1 MNKGA
6 NMFLE
11 NLRQAYLPPTSW
23 PEIVVDTEKCD
34 GCGRC
39 VKTCP
44 MEILEIRDGTPAF
57 NENFDVFRC
66 IACDSCIAVC
76 PNEAIERRGN
86 YRVHSGRYINTDI
99 FPDGDNTYP
108 KPFGEETPERFED
121 YEDQLTET
129 ERIIYKRRSV
139 RLFQKKQVPK
149 EMVARIIEAGRFAA
163 SAGNCQPWAFVVI
176 QDQDFIDEM
185 CDKTEKAL
193 RSILGLAFPSRLE
206 QFKKRPLSQKIF
218 ATLASY
224 RMVNNADQ
232 RGAMGAKAVYE
243 HPDHGLFLGA
253 PTVIL
258 ILKDKRGIGQ
268 VDLDTALC
276 AENMVLAAHSLGL
289 ATCLIGLMNV
299 PLKLYPRFVKEKLG
313 IKPPFEFFSAMALGY
328 PKGVCDRVVKRE
340 PARVTWIE

>member
-1 MNKGA
+1 
-6 NMFLE
+6 MFLE

-23 PEIVVDTEKCD
+23 PEIVVDEEKCD
-34 GCGRC
+34 GCRRC

-44 MEILEIRDGTPAF
+44 MEILEVTDTVPVF
-57 NENFDVFRC
+57 NQNFDTFRC
-66 IACDSCIAVC
+66 INCESCVAVC
-76 PNEAIERRGN
+76 PNGAIDVKGA
-86 YRVHSGRYINTDI
+86 YRVPSGRYRNTDI
-99 FPDGDNTYP
+99 FPAPEQTYP
-108 KPFGEETPERFED
+108 RPFGEETPESLED

-129 ERIIYKRRSV
+129 ERVIYKRRSV
-139 RLFQKKQVPK
+139 RLFSGKQVPRDT
-149 EMVARIIEAGRFAA
+149 VNRIIEAGRFAP

-176 QDQDFIDEM
+176 QDQDLIKEM
-185 CDKTEKAL
+185 CDKTERAL
-193 RSILGLAFPSRLE
+193 RSIITLAFPSSLQ
-206 QFKKRPLSQKIF
+206 QFKKRPLSQRILT
-218 ATLASY
+218 TLLSY

-253 PTVIL
+253 PTLVL

-313 IKPPFEFFSAMALGY
+313 IEPPFEFFTAIALGY

-340 PARVTWIE
+340 PARVTWIG

>member
-1 MNKGA
+1 
-6 NMFLE
+6 MFLE
-11 NLRQAYLPPTSW
+11 NLKQAYLPPTSW
-23 PEIVVDTEKCD
+23 PEIVVDGEKCD
-34 GCGRC
+34 GCKRC
-39 VKTCP
+39 IKTCP
-44 MEILEIRDGTPAF
+44 MEILEITDTVPVF
-57 NENFDVFRC
+57 NQNFDTFRC
-66 IACDSCIAVC
+66 INCESCVAVC
-76 PNEAIERRGN
+76 PNGAIDVKGA
-86 YRVHSGRYINTDI
+86 YRVHSGRYRNTDI
-99 FPDGDNTYP
+99 FPAPDQTFP

-129 ERIIYKRRSV
+129 EQVIYKRRSV

-149 EMVARIIEAGRFAA
+149 DMVTRIIEAGRFAP
-163 SAGNCQPWAFVVI
+163 SAGNCQPWAFVAI
-176 QDQDFIDEM
+176 QDQDLIKEM

-193 RSILGLAFPSRLE
+193 RSIIGLVFPTKLE

-218 ATLASY
+218 TTIASY
-224 RMVNNADQ
+224 RIVNNADQ
-232 RGAMGAKAVYE
+232 RGTVGARAVYE

-299 PLKLYPRFVKEKLG
+299 PLKLYPKFVKEKLG
-313 IKPPFEFFSAMALGY
+313 IEPPFEFFTAMALGY
-328 PKGVCDRVVKRE
+328 PKGTCDRVVKRE
-340 PARVTWIE
+340 PARVTWIG